1 MIMIKMMMMIMKM
14 LVEVMMMMKII
25 LDDGIKVFRDVA
37 AKAITMIELGQNSVK
52 SDKIWKLDR
61 CSHLHPWSNINN
73 ENAQIEN
80 GDPHENDKKKE
91 NGDLTLGRSK
101 GRWWLKVLGSTR
113 SCQGPEIS
121 SLVMIII
128 IIIIVIFIMI
138 IIKIIRSLVMIIIII
153 IIVLIFCHNFHH
165 DYYQDHKQPGDDYH
179 YFDCHFSHDHY
190 RDFHCHDLII
200 IMIMVKMRMT
210 VDTIIIIMLI
220 TSMMITR
227 DWFE

>member
-1 MIMIKMMMMIMKM
+1 
-14 LVEVMMMMKII
+14 MMMKII
-25 LDDGIKVFRDVA
+25 LDDGFKVFRDVA

-52 SDKIWKLDR
+52 SEKIWKLDR

-80 GDPHENDKKKE
+80 GDPNENDKKKE
-91 NGDLTLGRSK
+91 NGDPDENDKKKENDDLTLGRSK

-138 IIKIIRSLVMIIIII
+138 IIKIISSF
-153 IIVLIFCHNFHH
+153 VLHLLLGFCW
-165 DYYQDHKQPGDDYH
+165 D
-179 YFDCHFSHDHY
+179 
-190 RDFHCHDLII
+190 
-200 IMIMVKMRMT
+200 
-210 VDTIIIIMLI
+210 
-220 TSMMITR
+220 
-227 DWFE
+227 